1 MKSPEYITHGTPS
14 EKDAE
19 GIKKEGFE
27 GTRGRA
33 QVSADLIFAFEYAT
47 QKRNGSKS
55 ETEIDEGEV
64 GRMIIMKVPED
75 KNAYY
80 SIYADNEIDKRRYEF
95 GRKHLSIYNGIDLNL
110 KDGIIENLKEG
121 ARDNIEKFNEYLL
134 KNNIDFSYEQLKSR
148 ENLNKLIKTL
158 DIDKQIDFFKKVDE
172 LEKQLGDKR
181 KLIEIGVNIE
191 KENILMSIVPTPELG
206 ETLNGLKQ
214 KIKNLETIDF
224 ESFVGEISKIIEN
237 NKENFL
243 ANGLDVREIIENLV
257 KTTLEAEVI
266 NMIRSL
272 STDVKRSMGKDTYV
286 VDENELKGRI
296 TEKNL
301 LINKLKNIKLIVEE
315 KDFDIG
321 MENLNKYI
329 KINIIELLKELGE
342 KSS

>member
-19 GIKKEGFE
+19 DIKKEGFE

-95 GRKHLSIYNGIDLNL
+95 GRKHLSLYNEIDLNL

-181 KLIEIGVNIE
+181 KLIEIGVNIG